1 MMWWGIIGY
10 LGFYFLLVF
19 GTIMTLNLIL
29 KRNKISFRESL
40 DLVDLPIVTF
50 KNNNIKLNFLLD
62 TGSNVSYINK
72 EVLSQLQYETTNRID
87 QFMGASGE
95 VQVVNIIKM
104 SLLYKDKKDYI
115 EYFSIADLS
124 KAFNAIKS
132 ENGVTIHGILGNSFF
147 LTYGY
152 ILDFEEK
159 SFYNRKL
166 K

>member
-1 MMWWGIIGY
+1 MMWWGILGY
-10 LGFYFLLVF
+10 FGFYFLLVSV
-19 GTIMTLNLIL
+19 TIVSLNLIL

-62 TGSNVSYINK
+62 TGSDVSYINK
-72 EVLSQLQYETTNRID
+72 EVLSQLQYETTNILD
-87 QFMGASGE
+87 HFMAASGE
-95 VQVVNIIKM
+95 VQIVNIVKM
-104 SLLYKDKKDYI
+104 SLLYKDKK
-115 EYFSIADLS
+115 EYDERFSIADLS

-159 SFYNRKL
+159 SFYNRRL

>member
-1 MMWWGIIGY
+1 MMWWGVLGY

-29 KRNKISFRESL
+29 KKNKISFRESL

-115 EYFSIADLS
+115 EYFSIGC
-124 KAFNAIKS
+124 F
-132 ENGVTIHGILGNSFF
+132 IL
-147 LTYGY
+147 
-152 ILDFEEK
+152 
-159 SFYNRKL
+159 
-166 K
+166 